1 MGSFE
6 KLGILVI
13 VVIIVMILVVAIY
26 QWGATGMDACGTA
39 LPTLSGKPE
48 TLIVDYDNPSPGAG
62 PHEDR
67 GAGFTPAADA
77 WASGIPKSYTI
88 RNDDIVW
95 KLVVKRWRLK
105 ETFIDAIKRAN
116 PGLNMKRLRAGN
128 RLVIPDPQNYRPKSK
143 RKPGSR
149 RGTRKYVIQEG
160 DLLESIA
167 REHLG
172 RRNRWGEIIDLNPGL
187 NPRNLKLGDT
197 IRLPAR

>member
-26 QWGATGMDACGTA
+26 QWGATGVDMGVAV
-39 LPTLSGKPE
+39 LPHLSGKPE
-48 TLIVDYDNPSPGAG
+48 TLIVDYDDLKPKDSPK
-62 PHEDR
+62 E
-67 GAGFTPAADA
+67 AGFEPAPDT
-77 WASGIPKSYTI
+77 WANGIPKSYTI

-105 ETFIDAIKRAN
+105 ESFIDAIKRAN
-116 PGLNMKRLRAGN
+116 PGINMKRLRAGN
-128 RLVIPDPQNYRPKSK
+128 RLAIPDPGDYRPKTK
-143 RKPGSR
+143 RKPKSR
-149 RGTRKYVIQEG
+149 PSTRKYVIQEG
-160 DLLESIA
+160 DLLESVA

-172 RRNRWGEIIDLNPGL
+172 SRNRWREIVALNPGL
-187 NPRNLKLGDT
+187 NPKRLKLGAA